1 LAATAS
7 LTPSADTTLW
17 QTDANNNLGGNTDF
31 VAGTT
36 RNLQRSRGLL
46 LFNVAGAIPVGATIN
61 SVTLTLT
68 VVKVSNSGGAGSTFE
83 LHRVLQSW
91 GEGDNTTRR
100 GSAANANE
108 ASWNNRFAPS
118 TPWSIAGAASP
129 LDFAATVSGTRAVTG
144 LGAYPFASTA
154 NMVADVQNWLNVP
167 ASNFGWL
174 LESQSE
180 GTPKTARRFA
190 SREASTGRPTLV
202 IDFTPIPEPG
212 TVALLG
218 WGGILL
224 CGFGRRRRH
233 PHRSS

>member
-1 LAATAS
+1 MNCRVIFPMLTPVRTSAVLLLLAGSCGRLLAATAS

-17 QTDANNNLGGNTDF
+17 RSDANNNLGANTDF

-36 RNLQRSRGLL
+36 RSLQRSRGLL
-46 LFNVAGAIPVGATIN
+46 LFNIAGAIPVGATIN

-118 TPWSIAGAASP
+118 TPWSIAGAAS
-129 LDFAATVSGTRAVTG
+129 LQGV
-144 LGAYPFASTA
+144 
-154 NMVADVQNWLNVP
+154 
-167 ASNFGWL
+167 
-174 LESQSE
+174 
-180 GTPKTARRFA
+180 
-190 SREASTGRPTLV
+190 
-202 IDFTPIPEPG
+202 
-212 TVALLG
+212 
-218 WGGILL
+218 
-224 CGFGRRRRH
+224 
-233 PHRSS
+233 